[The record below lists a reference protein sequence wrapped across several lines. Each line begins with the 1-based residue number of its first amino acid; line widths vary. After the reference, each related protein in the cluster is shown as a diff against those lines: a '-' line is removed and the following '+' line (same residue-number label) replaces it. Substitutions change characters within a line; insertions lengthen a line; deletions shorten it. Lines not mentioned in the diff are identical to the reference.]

1 MMSSIAVLPRFL
13 GALFYYPPTSP
24 DVLAIVGSLS
34 ALPALCPWA
43 ERAEMETLCQ
53 LWPEPE
59 AEAFIWQYSVLF
71 EGQGEMFAPPWASV
85 YLEKENLLMGE
96 STVRYR
102 AFLRQHGL
110 SFTGA
115 QQEPED
121 QFGLM
126 LLALAALLEQEKDQ
140 AAQTLLEAYLLPWSD
155 RYLERVQ
162 QNPYS
167 PFYAQLAAV
176 TRLLLQGMQR
186 HYGLQ
191 PETPRMFF

>member
-1 MMSSIAVLPRFL
+1 MSSIAVLPRFL
-13 GALFYYPPTSP
+13 GTLFYYPPAHP
-24 DVLAIVGSLS
+24 DVQAIVMNLS

-43 ERAEMETLCQ
+43 KSNEIERLCRH
-53 LWPEPE
+53 WPVPE
-59 AEAFIWQYSVLF
+59 AEAFSWQYSVLF

-85 YLEKENLLMGE
+85 YLESDNLLMGE

-102 AFLRQHGL
+102 AFLRQYGL
-110 SFTGA
+110 SFTGT

-126 LLALAALLEQEKDQ
+126 LLALAALLEQEQEQ
-140 AAQTLLEAYLLPWSD
+140 AAYQLLETYLLPWSD
-155 RYLERVQ
+155 RYLERLL
-162 QNPYS
+162 QNPHS

-176 TRLLLQGMQR
+176 TRLLLQGMQH

-191 PETPRMFF
+191 PETSRIFF

>member
-1 MMSSIAVLPRFL
+1 MSSIAVLPRFL
-13 GALFYYPPTSP
+13 GALFYYPPTHP
-24 DVLAIVGSLS
+24 DVQAIVASLS
-34 ALPALCPWA
+34 ALPTLCPWT
-43 ERAEMETLCQ
+43 ERTEMEALCQ
-53 LWPEPE
+53 HWTVPD
-59 AEAFIWQYSVLF
+59 ADAFIWQYSVLF

-85 YLEKENLLMGE
+85 YLESDNLLMGE

-102 AFLRQHGL
+102 AFLHQHGL
-110 SFTGA
+110 SFTGE

-126 LLALAALLEQEKDQ
+126 LLALAALLEQEKEQ
-140 AAQTLLEAYLLPWSD
+140 AAHTLLETYLLPWSD
-155 RYLERVQ
+155 RYLERLQ
-162 QNPYS
+162 QNPHS
-167 PFYAQLAAV
+167 PFYAQLAAL